1 MPTPQGGLWV
11 QHFRTEQDETGKS
24 SSRQTFPTNNFCAG
38 HGVFGRKGLD
48 KGPSCYAKCW
58 VLAQLLA
65 PVPLTL
71 LSHCPAKATHAT
83 VKKHKKKTLGHSQ
96 KENHRDGCPSLESC
110 VTALPS
116 ALSTSAPKP
125 PSSLVC
131 LNHILGILGS
141 KLSDSGFQRQ

>member
-1 MPTPQGGLWV
+1 MSPAPQWVSSQWVPTPQGGLWV

-24 SSRQTFPTNNFCAG
+24 SSRQTFPTNKFCAG

-83 VKKHKKKTLGHSQ
+83 VKKHKKKTLGCS
-96 KENHRDGCPSLESC
+96 KKRIAGMDAPAWRAVSLLCRLHRAHRPPNL
-110 VTALPS
+110 LPAWS
-116 ALSTSAPKP
+116 ASTTSWE
-125 PSSLVC
+125 
-131 LNHILGILGS
+131 
-141 KLSDSGFQRQ
+141 F